1 MSLNRDGPHRGE
13 QDDRDVESSWSF
25 GILLDPS
32 DLPGGHWRITEERS
46 WPTGQLDPESEK
58 SRRAMSAGGVTA
70 WRCLEQPEPMR
81 SAWVEVVPYASA
93 EDAQLSLGQVPRYFV
108 GTAQSDEVV
117 LKEQVVEDRTVPGV
131 SDTWIFEKSTN
142 GPNGVSLA
150 RYVAGTVD
158 RLLFITC
165 FSGQGYLW
173 PWAHLISLA
182 ALQAERARGALGS
195 EEDA

>member
-1 MSLNRDGPHRGE
+1 
-13 QDDRDVESSWSF
+13 
-25 GILLDPS
+25 
-32 DLPGGHWRITEERS
+32 
-46 WPTGQLDPESEK
+46 
-58 SRRAMSAGGVTA
+58 MSAGGVTA
-70 WRCLEQPEPMR
+70 WRCLEQPEPMDR
-81 SAWVEVVPYASA
+81 
-93 EDAQLSLGQVPRYFV
+93 LGRGSYPCLGRGMPTIPWPGPE
-108 GTAQSDEVV
+108 GTCAAAQSDEVV